1 MHPIHTPHHEKITW
15 TKEPLVPI
23 WHYNLMSSHHQV
35 SVNND
40 NPMNITIGKCSTVI
54 NPPCWTIRRNSAGY
68 KTFDEF
74 CNSIKSPGLS
84 KKKQTL
90 KIANGAVI
98 SQEEFQGNLKSLPE
112 IATLLDQDEYLQ
124 GAETPKITASITY
137 LLNKAM
143 GINTNNS
150 PANTVLSKVSTA
162 PPSDNRSRKD
172 LSFYFDGEINSKDEE
187 KPDHPE
193 KETKKGDWEEQWAMD

>member
-1 MHPIHTPHHEKITW
+1 M
-15 TKEPLVPI
+15 
-23 WHYNLMSSHHQV
+23 
-35 SVNND
+35 
-40 NPMNITIGKCSTVI
+40 
-54 NPPCWTIRRNSAGY
+54 
-68 KTFDEF
+68 
-74 CNSIKSPGLS
+74 
-84 KKKQTL
+84 
-90 KIANGAVI
+90 I